1 MRLFFYFA
9 LSFLFLAFEVNS
21 NERKTVCL
29 NMIVKNE
36 SEVITRCLASVKPMI
51 DYWVI
56 VDTGSTDGTQEIIR
70 DFMKDVKGDL
80 YERPWINFGHN
91 RNEALELAKDKADYI
106 LVIDAD
112 ETLEFSRAFQMPEL
126 KKDFYYITTE
136 FGGTKYGRVQLIKSD
151 LDWKWK
157 GVLHEALYSSDAKSS
172 DTLDGVINFVRTD
185 GARSKNPN
193 KFLDDA
199 QLLEKALVDEPNNT
213 RYVFYLA
220 QSYRD
225 AQEYESAL
233 KYYQKRVSMGGWDQE
248 IYWSLLQTGLLQ
260 EQLKM
265 PPETIIKSYITAYLY
280 RPTRIEA
287 LYRLARYQRILGNHE
302 AAYNTA
308 QLGLALEKSKDAL
321 FVEHWIYDYGLLLE
335 FSIAAYWKEKYFD
348 ALLVSNALLANPDL
362 PPNFKE
368 CVEGN
373 LVWIN
378 NKIKDSKSGLKDELV
393 KELGRLNAQPMLNT
407 QLAF

>member
-1 MRLFFYFA
+1 
-9 LSFLFLAFEVNS
+9 
-21 NERKTVCL
+21 
-29 NMIVKNE
+29 
-36 SEVITRCLASVKPMI
+36 
-51 DYWVI
+51 
-56 VDTGSTDGTQEIIR
+56 
-70 DFMKDVKGDL
+70 
-80 YERPWINFGHN
+80 
-91 RNEALELAKDKADYI
+91 
-106 LVIDAD
+106 
-112 ETLEFSRAFQMPEL
+112 
-126 KKDFYYITTE
+126 
-136 FGGTKYGRVQLIKSD
+136 
-151 LDWKWK
+151 
-157 GVLHEALYSSDAKSS
+157 
-172 DTLDGVINFVRTD
+172 VINFVRTD